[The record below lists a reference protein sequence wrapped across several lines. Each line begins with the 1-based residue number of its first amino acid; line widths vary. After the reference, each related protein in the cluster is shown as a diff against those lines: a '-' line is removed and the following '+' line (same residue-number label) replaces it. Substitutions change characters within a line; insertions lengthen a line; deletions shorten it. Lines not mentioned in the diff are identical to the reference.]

1 MSVHENH
8 MWTAID
14 EKNMEAILVVMN
26 IIQVV
31 VSNYKAWR
39 KPT

>member
-1 MSVHENH
+1 

-14 EKNMEAILVVMN
+14 EKNMEAILAVMN
-26 IIQVV
+26 ITQVV
-31 VSNYKAWR
+31 VSKAWR